1 MHVPIHPFTHPQ
13 VVMRLARRWSEP
25 VPVDI
30 APMIDVVFQQLI
42 YFMLTSSFILH
53 PGIRISL
60 PKAVTSQQMATS
72 NLVITLTKD
81 HVIYWEEE
89 AVTLKELR
97 KKLEKAGGNKPVLIR
112 ADRHAYVAK
121 LIELWDLCR
130 DVGYKE
136 VHIGTLSE

>member
-1 MHVPIHPFTHPQ
+1 
-13 VVMRLARRWSEP
+13 MRLARRWNEP

-53 PGIRISL
+53 PGIRIVL
-60 PKAVTSQQMATS
+60 PKASTSQRMAAT

-81 HVIYWEEE
+81 HVIYWDEEV
-89 AVTLKELR
+89 VTLKELR
-97 KKLEKAGGNKPVLIR
+97 AHLARAGGKKPVLIR
-112 ADRHAYVAK
+112 ADRHAYVDK

-130 DVGYKE
+130 DTGYAE
-136 VHIGTLSE
+136 VHIATLSE

>member
-1 MHVPIHPFTHPQ
+1 
-13 VVMRLARRWSEP
+13 MRLTKRWTEP

-53 PGIRISL
+53 PGIRVTL
-60 PKAVTSQQMATS
+60 PKATTSQHMAAS

-81 HVIYWEEE
+81 HVIYWEEGV
-89 AVTLKELR
+89 VTLKELR
-97 KKLEKAGGNKPVLIR
+97 ERLEHASGKKPVLIR
-112 ADRHAYVAK
+112 ADRHAYVDR

-130 DVGYKE
+130 ESGYQE
-136 VHIGTLSE
+136 VHIATLSE